1 MKKFF
6 VTLIILAAVA
16 ALVYKS
22 KILLDTRTAEVNASR
37 PPVALTV
44 HVTTVMPHKG
54 TLVTAQR
61 FLAQIQSEHGI
72 KVTTKLA
79 GTIEKLYVHTGQKV
93 AKGDRLLTID
103 STELRSNLD
112 SLKAALQ
119 AQLNDL
125 ELARTTDAA
134 NQRLFEAGALP
145 KQKLDQFRV
154 GLAAKEAQVEATRQ
168 KIAQVEHQ
176 MTYLDIKAPFD
187 GQIDAVILHE
197 GDLAATGRPIL
208 SMSNGEKKLVF
219 GFVPTARTQIRPG
232 QAVSSAGEQ
241 IGTVRTIYATS
252 QNGLVNAEVALTKPI
267 ALPVGA
273 SIDIDVAIRADQGC
287 ILPDDTLIHTAE
299 GIRLM
304 QYAEGYFAPM
314 EVHVTSQNEGKV
326 IVEPCPK
333 QPVARGSEVRLAQ
346 LPAYD
351 NVRISGV
358 HDGDQ

>member
-6 VTLIILAAVA
+6 VTLIVLAAVA

-22 KILLDTRTAEVNASR
+22 KILLDTRTAEVNASK

-44 HVTTVMPHKG
+44 HVATVTPHKG
-54 TLVTAQR
+54 TLVTTQR
-61 FLAQIQSEHGI
+61 FLAQIQSKHGI

-93 AKGDRLLTID
+93 KKGDPLLTID

-134 NQRLFEAGALP
+134 NQRLYEAGALP

-232 QAVSSAGEQ
+232 QTVSSAGEQ

-267 ALPVGA
+267 TLPVGA

-304 QYAEGYFAPM
+304 QYAEGHFAPM
-314 EVHVTSQNEGKV
+314 EINVTSQNEGKV
-326 IVEPCPK
+326 IVEPCPQ

-351 NVRISGV
+351 NVRISGA

>member
-6 VTLIILAAVA
+6 YTLIVLVAVA

-22 KILLDTRTAEVNASR
+22 KQLLDNRSAEVNASK
-37 PPVALTV
+37 PPAALTL
-44 HVTTVMPHKG
+44 HVTTVTPQKG

-61 FLAQIQSEHGI
+61 FLAQIQSKHGI

-79 GTIEKLYVHTGQKV
+79 GTIEKLYVHTGQNVK
-93 AKGDRLLTID
+93 KGDPLLTID

-125 ELARTTDAA
+125 ELARSTDAA
-134 NQRLFEAGALP
+134 NQKLFEAGALP
-145 KQKLDQFRV
+145 KQKLDQYRV
-154 GLAAKEAQVEATRQ
+154 GLAAKEAQIEGTRQ

-176 MTYLDIKAPFD
+176 MTYLNLTAPFD
-187 GQIDAVILHE
+187 GHIDAVMLHE

-208 SMSNGEKKLVF
+208 SMSNGKKKLVF
-219 GFVPTARTQIRPG
+219 GFVPTVKTQIKPG
-232 QAVSSAGEQ
+232 QIVSSAGMQ

-252 QNGLVNAEVALTKPI
+252 QNGLVNAEVALTQPI

-273 SIDIDVAIRADQGC
+273 SMDIDVAIRAIQGC
-287 ILPDDTLIHTAE
+287 ILPDDTLIHTAK
-299 GIRLM
+299 GVRLM
-304 QYAEGYFAPM
+304 QYSEGHFSSM
-314 EVHVTSQNEGKV
+314 DVNVTAQNEGRV
-326 IVEPCPK
+326 IVQPCP
-333 QPVARGSEVRLAQ
+333 QYPVARGSEVRLAQ

-351 NVRISGV
+351 NVRISGA
-358 HDGDQ
+358 HDGNQ